1 MSEVKYASKLVIQ
14 PVYYQAEIKSDS
26 SPVKLLNNLIEKSIN
41 LALEEQQR
49 LTKDLE
55 DRRARAEQDR
65 LRLEKE
71 RLDAEKKASQIADIA
86 NEEKEKMVSLH
97 SNLIIIKLFSLW
109 YWRKQV

>member
-14 PVYYQAEIKSDS
+14 PVYYQKPQAEIKNDS

-97 SNLIIIKLFSLW
+97 SNLIIIKLFSL
-109 YWRKQV
+109 